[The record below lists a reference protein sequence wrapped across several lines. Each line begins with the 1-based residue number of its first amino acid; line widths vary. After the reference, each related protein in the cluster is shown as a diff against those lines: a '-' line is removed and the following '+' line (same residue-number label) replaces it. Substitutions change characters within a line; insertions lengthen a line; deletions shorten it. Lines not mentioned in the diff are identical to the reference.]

1 LKTIRAVIRS
11 GALDFSGDMTEVPT
25 DDPIQPLEGE
35 RLIVCLGF
43 CLKPMNPPCPSGR
56 PNHDCHYLQNLL
68 HSGAADIP
76 ESCQQCAIREIG
88 SMTLKARG
96 ALYIM
101 TSAKDIL
108 LDVFAPALNE
118 RRFSSG
124 FFVLCRYS
132 LRPFSVGL
140 LASGIRGWLFPFE
153 SGDCRD
159 YRTWL
164 RADRGIKEEQTEI
177 DKPIQ
182 NSLRGLLREAAIES
196 PHTTQFEREGNV
208 FYSQMGVV
216 MPGKQIKT
224 AESHCSGGDETE

>member
-1 LKTIRAVIRS
+1 
-11 GALDFSGDMTEVPT
+11 
-25 DDPIQPLEGE
+25 
-35 RLIVCLGF
+35 
-43 CLKPMNPPCPSGR
+43 
-56 PNHDCHYLQNLL
+56 
-68 HSGAADIP
+68 
-76 ESCQQCAIREIG
+76 
-88 SMTLKARG
+88 MTLKAG
-96 ALYIM
+96 AAFYVM

-124 FFVLCRYS
+124 LFVLCRYS

-140 LASGIRGWLFPFE
+140 LASGIRGRLFPFE

-182 NSLRGLLREAAIES
+182 RSIRGLLGDAAKES
-196 PHTTQFEREGNV
+196 SPATQFEREGNV
-208 FYSQMGVV
+208 FYPRTGAEKPS
-216 MPGKQIKT
+216 KQTDT
-224 AESHCSGGDETE
+224 AESHCSARNETR